1 MTALGL
7 DVGGTWLKHVLVD
20 DHNEILESDRLLI
33 PASDPLPFV
42 AETAAAL
49 VVGSGATGVGV
60 GLAGLVRFPEGEFV
74 WGPHLRGESVD
85 YRSRMRE
92 AVGFEVAVDNDAN
105 LAAHAEWAIGAGVGA
120 DPLVMITL
128 GTGIG
133 VGFVI
138 GGSVYR
144 GRSFAG
150 EAGHM
155 QMVEDGDRCSCG
167 RSGCWETLVSGT
179 RLDGLA
185 ADIARSDP
193 GGAVARQAGEPSAI
207 HLVRAASLGDTRAQE
222 ALSEV
227 GRWLGR
233 GLVDLVLLLDP
244 ERIVVGGAA
253 VGAGEFL
260 LGPARQ
266 ILAAAMSGSAFRTP
280 PAVVSAHFGSLSG
293 AVGAALAGRRVH
305 NGAHDW

>member
-7 DVGGTWLKHVLVD
+7 DVGGTWLKHVLLD
-20 DHNEILESDRLLI
+20 DHNEVLESDRLLI
-33 PASDPLPFV
+33 PETDPLAFV

-49 VVGSGATGVGV
+49 VVASGAASVGV

-85 YRSRMRE
+85 YRSRLRE

-105 LAAHAEWAIGAGVGA
+105 LAVHAEWSIGAGVGS
-120 DPLVMITL
+120 DPLVMVTL

-133 VGFVI
+133 VGYVI
-138 GGSVYR
+138 GGRVYR

-150 EAGHM
+150 EAGHL

-167 RSGCWETLVSGT
+167 RAGCWETLVSGT

-185 ADIARSDP
+185 AAIARADP
-193 GGAVARQAGEPSAI
+193 GGSVAQQTGEPSAI
-207 HLVRAASLGDTRAQE
+207 HLVQAASLGDVRAKE

-233 GLVDLVLLLDP
+233 GLVNLVLLLDP

-253 VGAGEFL
+253 AGAGEFL
-260 LGPARQ
+260 IEPARQ
-266 ILAAAMSGSAFRTP
+266 ILAASMSGSAFRTP
-280 PAVVSAHFGSLSG
+280 PAVVSARFGSLSG

-305 NGAHDW
+305 NGLHDW